1 MSGSVGI
8 AVYPEDGRDAQTLM
22 KNADTAMFHGKGLG
36 KNTYQYFTAQMN
48 IAVKRRM
55 TLESALRR
63 AVMQKNFVLHYQPQI
78 NLETNEIIAVEALVR
93 WQTEDSGTV
102 MPGDFIPLAEET
114 GLINEIGEW
123 CCARAAAR
131 RRNGRT
137 RAFRAPGAWRST
149 CRRAS
154 SATAASSTW

>member
-1 MSGSVGI
+1 
-8 AVYPEDGRDAQTLM
+8 
-22 KNADTAMFHGKGLG
+22 MFHGKGLG

-63 AVMQKNFVLHYQPQI
+63 AVMQKDFVLHYQPQI
-78 NLETNEIIAVEALVR
+78 NLESGEIIAVEALVR
-93 WQTEDSGTV
+93 WKTEDSGTV

-123 CCARAAAR
+123 VLREGCRQAKEWQGMGLGPPAHGDQPVGAPVQRPRLPRHGRRACSRKPGSSR
-131 RRNGRT
+131 RGWS
-137 RAFRAPGAWRST
+137 WRSP
-149 CRRAS
+149 RAR
-154 SATAASSTW
+154 